1 MCNAWALCCHLF
13 TKLNLFPTTSSFSQV
28 MYQVHHVHMSDI
40 LIFVFWK
47 MIDSYQ
53 DAQLLYSIFKAKQ
66 CRWKIAL
73 QDAQA
78 GLQQAQKK
86 FKCARKRL
94 TKAEFRLGRTRNTWS
109 KIVAFPMFFRK
120 RLAVWD
126 FDLPLRYMVC
136 MFLPAILNPSHNRCP
151 SENRLIAIPGA
162 HFAVNLNW
170 YNLHMFVTCK

>member
-1 MCNAWALCCHLF
+1 
-13 TKLNLFPTTSSFSQV
+13 

-94 TKAEFRLGRTRNTWS
+94 TKAEFRLGRTRNMVKNSGFSNVLQKKVGSVRLRPTVKVYGMYVSPCYIESFSQPMPLRKSLNRNTWS
-109 KIVAFPMFFRK
+109 
-120 RLAVWD
+120 
-126 FDLPLRYMVC
+126 PLRC
-136 MFLPAILNPSHNRCP
+136 KF
-151 SENRLIAIPGA
+151 ELI
-162 HFAVNLNW
+162 
-170 YNLHMFVTCK
+170 